1 MELDQQRCWL
11 SLAQQPYPIA
21 REFLKQIVNS
31 YTESIADSLINNW
44 LETHHCVINSEQLEH
59 SLSWLEKKG
68 HHLLAFPQYPERLK
82 AIKDPPVVL
91 FLAGDRQLLGAP
103 QLAIVGSRKPTG
115 GAQENTVYFA
125 RHLAEAGLTLTSG
138 LAVGIDGLAHRTAL
152 QVKAATIAVLGCGH
166 NTCYPYKH
174 QSLFRDIERK
184 GLLISEFTPD
194 TPVKGFQ
201 FPRRNRIISGLSL
214 GVLVV
219 EAAIKS
225 GSLIT
230 CRLAAEQGREVFA
243 IPGDI
248 ANPMSRGCHYLIRQG
263 ACLVDHPKQI
273 IEELNYIDSSTN
285 PEALSNSQLT
295 LISGL
300 SNDEIQLMHCMDR
313 HPTNIDNLVN
323 RSGMKMSLVLS
334 VLFSLE
340 LKKKISGSA
349 DGYFKRQ
356 LESSLF

>member
-11 SLAQQPYPIA
+11 SLAQQPYPII

-31 YTESIADSLINNW
+31 NTESIADSLIDSW
-44 LETHHCVINSEQLEH
+44 LETHHCVINFEQLEH
-59 SLSWLEKKG
+59 SLSWLGKKG
-68 HHLLAFPQYPERLK
+68 HHLLAFPQFPERLK
-82 AIKDPPVVL
+82 AINDPPVIL
-91 FLAGDRQLLGAP
+91 FLAGDHKLLEAQ
-103 QLAIVGSRKPTG
+103 QLAIVGSRKPTS
-115 GAQENTVYFA
+115 GAQENVVYFA
-125 RHLAEAGLTLTSG
+125 RHLAELGLIITSG
-138 LAVGIDGLAHRTAL
+138 MAVGIDGLAHRAAL
-152 QVKAATIAVLGCGH
+152 QVEGKTVAVLGCGH
-166 NTCYPYKH
+166 DTCYPYKH
-174 QSLFRDIERK
+174 QSLFRDIEEK

-248 ANPMSRGCHYLIRQG
+248 ANPMSRGCHHLIRQG

-273 IEELNYIDSSTN
+273 IEELGYIEPSIN
-285 PEALSNSQLT
+285 PKTLSDTQVTS
-295 LISGL
+295 ISGL
-300 SNDEIQLMHCMDR
+300 SNDEIQLMHCIER
-313 HPTNIDNLVN
+313 HPININNLVI

-340 LKKKISGSA
+340 LKQKISGSA
-349 DGYFKRQ
+349 DGYFRRK

>member
-11 SLAQQPYPIA
+11 SLAQQPYPIVS
-21 REFLKQIVNS
+21 EFLKQIISSN
-31 YTESIADSLINNW
+31 TESIADSLIDNW
-44 LETHHCVINSEQLEH
+44 LETHHCAINSEQLEH

-68 HHLLAFPQYPERLK
+68 HQLLAFPDYPERLK
-82 AIKDPPVVL
+82 AIKDPPAVL
-91 FLAGDRQLLGAP
+91 FLAGDYQLLEAP
-103 QLAIVGSRKPTG
+103 QLAIVGSRKPTS
-115 GAQENTVYFA
+115 GAQENAVYFA

-152 QVKAATIAVLGCGH
+152 QVKGTTVAVLGCGH
-166 NTCYPYKH
+166 DTCYPYKH
-174 QSLFRDIERK
+174 QSLFRDIEQK

-248 ANPMSRGCHYLIRQG
+248 ANPMSRGCHHLIRQG

-273 IEELNYIDSSTN
+273 IEELGYIDPSTN
-285 PEALSNSQLT
+285 SEALSNTQLT
-295 LISGL
+295 PISGL
-300 SNDEIQLMHCMDR
+300 SKDEIQLMHCMER
-313 HPTNIDNLVN
+313 HPTNIDNLVI

-340 LKKKISGSA
+340 LKEKISGSA

-356 LESSLF
+356 FESSLF

>member
-11 SLAQQPYPIA
+11 SLAQQPYPVIS
-21 REFLKQIVNS
+21 EFLKQVVN
-31 YTESIADSLINNW
+31 TNTQSIAVSLIDRW
-44 LETHHCVINSEQLEH
+44 LAQNHCKIDPNQLKK
-59 SLSWLEKKG
+59 SLLWLEKKG
-68 HHLLAFPQYPERLK
+68 HYLLAFPQYPERLK
-82 AIKDPPVVL
+82 AIKDPPAIL
-91 FLAGDRQLLGAP
+91 FLAGHRQLLETP
-103 QLAIVGSRKPTG
+103 QLAIVGSRKPTS

-125 RHLAEAGLTLTSG
+125 KHLAEAGLTLTSG

-152 QVKAATIAVLGCGH
+152 QVGGSTIAVLGCGH
-166 NTCYPYKH
+166 NTCYPSKH
-174 QSLFRDIERK
+174 RSLFREIEDK

-248 ANPMSRGCHYLIRQG
+248 ENPMSRGCHHLIRQG
-263 ACLVDHPKQI
+263 ACLVDHPEQI
-273 IEELNYIDSSTN
+273 IEELGYTIQSTDLN
-285 PEALSNSQLT
+285 GLKNTKLSPN
-295 LISGL
+295 SGL
-300 SNDEIQLMHCMDR
+300 SKDENQLMQCISR
-313 HPTNIDNLVN
+313 HPTNIDSLVN

-340 LKKKISGSA
+340 LKEKVSGSA
-349 DGYFKRQ
+349 DGYFKRK
-356 LESSLF
+356 LEPSLF